1 MNNLDIQTIVNYI
14 VSLTPTITAIISMI
28 ATVFIAIRK
37 IKTNSKDVMESVHRQ
52 ADSSIQMAR
61 QVSNL
66 TKENAELKREL
77 RAVLNK
83 VNKVMEFDKD
93 GKAK

>member
-28 ATVFIAIRK
+28 ATVLIAIRK
-37 IKTNSKDVMESVHRQ
+37 IKTNSNDVLESVHRQ

-61 QVSNL
+61 QVSSL

-77 RAVLNK
+77 RAVLNR
-83 VNKVMEFDKD
+83 VNKVMEVDKD